1 MFSFL
6 NYRIYLNYNFRT
18 TVFCPVSCCSC
29 WFPCSKSC
37 TPQSTPI
44 LREDLSSL
52 PLHYGYRV
60 VPLCQVQPITLS
72 QTLPRVTWSL
82 RLGGTLLCRSHPGN
96 CDPPRRAVMTF
107 SMAFFLVLLSLS
119 LPLWNCVLVCLW
131 GCLFF
136 RVANGVFVWG
146 FSFQFWRHSMWVNF
160 PALRVFFLM
169 FLRLQSPK

>member
-29 WFPCSKSC
+29 WFSCSKSC
-37 TPQSTPI
+37 TPQSTPSLFLCTTAI
-44 LREDLSSL
+44 AWCHCASCNPSPFPKPSRGSPDPWGLAGLYCVGPTPGTATRREGRWWLSPWPSSWC
-52 PLHYGYRV
+52 Y
-60 VPLCQVQPITLS
+60 S
-72 QTLPRVTWSL
+72 
-82 RLGGTLLCRSHPGN
+82 
-96 CDPPRRAVMTF
+96 
-107 SMAFFLVLLSLS
+107 LSLS